1 MFKHLTQSCCAKIKK
16 IMSHLYEEG
25 VTIYNPPFFLKV
37 MFDIRVTV
45 CFEKKHLVPVFGQM
59 TNKQI
64 M

>member
-1 MFKHLTQSCCAKIKK
+1 MKK
-16 IMSHLYEEG
+16 ESQF
-25 VTIYNPPFFLKV
+25 TIPPFFLKV